1 MFIVALENPQPP
13 ALNDSPV
20 CYYKF
25 FLKLMQFQ
33 IKGLPSSK
41 SSMIIYT

>member
-1 MFIVALENPQPP
+1 MFIVAGENPQPP

-20 CYYKF
+20 TKNSF
-25 FLKLMQFQ
+25 KLTQFQ
-33 IKGLPSSK
+33 TKGLPSSK

>member
-1 MFIVALENPQPP
+1 MFIVAGEKTQHP

-20 CYYKF
+20 TKNS
-25 FLKLMQFQ
+25 LKLTQFHT
-33 IKGLPSSK
+33 KGLPSSSK